1 MWRRRSIRCAGDL
14 VHEGVH
20 AVDDLISLGLSHAHV
35 EQRIDEMRGE
45 EGEVMLRDAA
55 TMVCMR
61 KRPAGVGNG
70 AAGGHREEIALH
82 VVQLLD
88 GRMPEKRGQLGIGK
102 HFDVKGGDEV
112 RDHVLSAE
120 AFI

>member
-35 EQRIDEMRGE
+35 EQRINEMRGE
-45 EGEVMLRDAA
+45 EREVMLRDAA

-82 VVQLLD
+82 VMQLLD
-88 GRMPEKRGQLGIGK
+88 GRVAEKGRKLGIGE
-102 HFDVKGGDEV
+102 HFDVKRRDEV
-112 RDHVLSAE
+112 GDHVLAAE